1 MKAILQAL
9 IGRWIGMKNN
19 LYREFNCNSKEELYE
34 KIKRQD
40 DEIKPLLEFLDYA
53 KSNIKN
59 NKKAIDS
66 PDVLVDYI
74 KSTNLPTKDTGT
86 IIFVNTK
93 NHPVHLKRT
102 RLSWKN
108 SVKETLREGL
118 MAGANRV
125 FMAFSSE
132 TPYERMEETKD
143 YFEKIGMKVIDTINY
158 EKENNS
164 FLSKKAGK
172 TYYPSMS
179 YGLAND
185 SEVVYGEKDYS
196 LKNKY
201 EDFTS
206 YLASNELIDLNVV
219 EDTDAIKELL
229 KIGFQ
234 HHQQEVFGM
243 LIYDSNE
250 KIIGAE
256 ELFKGSTDASI
267 VDLKIM
273 ARTLFNYQDVKGF
286 AVFHNHPS
294 GNPTP
299 SSEDIAMTRRL
310 ENMTEIFDLEFLD
323 HFIVGKEKTLSFS
336 QEVSGFLSNNTSYQ
350 DKMERISTVK
360 ENKSIYDGEKAIVE
374 VGDKIKTALSDETI
388 VLDVDKDNAILFDGR
403 QFVEV
408 SGLQCD
414 NDKFFWNQGNYSYEY
429 PQKKDGTVIDKINK
443 IVDEDYE
450 GFVKAMITI
459 ENGIEDP
466 ELLDELYDR
475 FMNNDGVNLINDY
488 FDELIYD
495 LEYDITSGREK
506 DIEPIEMSSKEKEIF
521 NKIDGFVDAYTDLS
535 NAMYDID
542 YDFADGYP
550 LDKSFHD
557 IDFISWA
564 EATKRNLTKVKNRMK
579 PGKDSKETKKEST
592 IEKLNKLKDKVAK
605 DSIGRTQEKAENKKN
620 DREIQ

>member
-1 MKAILQAL
+1 MK
-9 IGRWIGMKNN
+9 KN

-66 PDVLVDYI
+66 PDVLVDYV

-108 SVKETLREGL
+108 SVKETLKEGL

-132 TPYERMEETKD
+132 TPYDRMEETKD
-143 YFEKIGMKVIDTINY
+143 YFEKIGMKVVDTINY
-158 EKENNS
+158 GKENNS

-336 QEVSGFLSNNTSYQ
+336 QEVSGFLSNNISYQ
-350 DKMERISTVK
+350 DKMERMSTVK
-360 ENKSIYDGEKAIVE
+360 EDKSIYDGEKAIVE

-466 ELLDELYDR
+466 DLLDELYDR

-495 LEYDITSGREK
+495 LDYDITSGREK
-506 DIEPIEMSSKEKEIF
+506 DIESIKISSKEKEFF
-521 NKIDGFVDAYTDLS
+521 NKIDGFIDAYIDLS
-535 NAMYDID
+535 NSMYDID
-542 YDFADGYP
+542 YDFAEDYP

>member
-34 KIKRQD
+34 RIKRQD

-66 PDVLVDYI
+66 PDVLVDYV
-74 KSTNLPTKDTGT
+74 KSTTLPTKDTGT

-108 SVKETLREGL
+108 SVKETLKEGL

-158 EKENNS
+158 GKENNS

-273 ARTLFNYQDVKGF
+273 ARTMFNYQDVKGF

-350 DKMERISTVK
+350 DKMERMSTVK
-360 ENKSIYDGEKAIVE
+360 EDKSIYDGEKAIVE

-388 VLDVDKDNAILFDGR
+388 VLDVDKDNAVLFDGR

-506 DIEPIEMSSKEKEIF
+506 DIELIEMSSKEKELF
-521 NKIDGFVDAYTDLS
+521 NKIDGFVDAYIDLS
-535 NAMYDID
+535 NGMYDID